1 MATSDVAGNAQ
12 LTLVYGLAI
21 AGEAVARE
29 LVRRNQRVVLADD
42 KLTAAHQKLASEL
55 GAGLVDGTNHAEVD
69 RQLRSVDRVVPAP
82 GVSEQHRIIAEA
94 RRLDIEL
101 LSEIELAYRF
111 EQQRHGGPR
120 PMVAIT
126 GTDGK
131 TTTTLMAAAILHSA
145 GRISAAVGNTE
156 TPLIGALATEVQV
169 FAVECS
175 SFRLALTSNFR
186 ARAAVWLNFAPDHLD
201 WHRDIDSYRQA
212 KQNIWRHAR
221 TGDIA
226 VAPIDDAEILDSAQ
240 RTAARTVTFGATMGD
255 YCTIDGVLTSPH
267 GAIMNVAQMKRSMPH
282 DITNAL
288 AAAAVCIESGLA
300 EVQHVARALSEFE
313 HAPHRIQ
320 QVAECDGVRWFDDSK
335 ATSPH
340 AAQVALQ
347 AFESIV
353 LIAGGKNKDLD
364 LSSMASQP
372 RRMRG
377 VVAIGDSASDIAAA
391 FDGICSVET
400 AGSMLDAVRVARR
413 LAQSGDVVLLSP
425 GCTSFD
431 WYDNYN
437 ERGDDF
443 ANLVRF
449 ELGITRK

>member
-1 MATSDVAGNAQ
+1 MATPDLAGEEQ
-12 LTLVYGLAI
+12 FTLVYGLAI

-29 LVRRNQRVVLADD
+29 LVRRGERVVLADD
-42 KLTAAHQKLASEL
+42 KPTSAHQKLASEL
-55 GAGLVDGTNHAEVD
+55 GAILVDGANHAEVD
-69 RQLRSVDRVVPAP
+69 RHLRSVDRVVPAP

-111 EQQRHGGPR
+111 EQQRQGGPR

-145 GRISAAVGNTE
+145 GHISAAVGNTE
-156 TPLIGALATEVQV
+156 TPLISALHSGVQV

-175 SFRLALTSNFR
+175 SFRLAFTSSFR

-201 WHRDIDSYRQA
+201 WHRDLDSYRHA
-212 KQNIWRHAR
+212 KQNIWRHAGI
-221 TGDIA
+221 GDIA
-226 VAPIDDAEILDSAQ
+226 VAPIDDAEIIGSAQ
-240 RTAARTVTFGATMGD
+240 RAEARTVTFGATTGD

-267 GAIMNVAQMKRSMPH
+267 GTIMNVAQMKRSMPH

-288 AAAAVCIESGLA
+288 AAAAVCIESGLVEA
-300 EVQHVARALSEFE
+300 QHVAYALSEFE

-320 QVAECDGVRWFDDSK
+320 LVAECDGVRWFDDSK

-347 AFESIV
+347 GFASIV

-377 VVAIGDSASDIAAA
+377 VVAIGDSAGDIATA
-391 FDGICSVET
+391 FDGICAVEI
-400 AGSMLDAVRVARR
+400 AGSMSDAVRAARR
-413 LAQSGDVVLLSP
+413 LAKSGDVVLLSP
-425 GCTSFD
+425 GCTSYD

-443 ANLVRF
+443 SDLVRI

>member
-1 MATSDVAGNAQ
+1 MATPDVTGGAK

-29 LVRRNQRVVLADD
+29 LVRRGERVVLADD
-42 KLTAAHQKLASEL
+42 KPTSAHQKLASEL
-55 GAGLVDGTNHAEVD
+55 GAVLVDGANHAEID
-69 RQLRSVDRVVPAP
+69 AQLRSVDRLVPAP

-111 EQQRHGGPR
+111 EQRRHGGPR

-131 TTTTLMAAAILHSA
+131 TTTTLMAAAMLHCA
-145 GRISAAVGNTE
+145 GHISAAVGNTE
-156 TPLIGALATEVQV
+156 TPLISALSTGVQV

-175 SFRLALTSNFR
+175 SFRLALTSTFR

-201 WHRDIDSYRQA
+201 WHRDLVSYREA

-221 TGDIA
+221 AGDVA
-226 VAPIDDAEILDSAQ
+226 VAPMDDAEIVESAQ
-240 RTAARTVTFGATMGD
+240 LTDARTVTFGATMGD
-255 YCTIDGVLTSPH
+255 YCTIDGVLTSPR
-267 GAIMNVAQMKRSMPH
+267 GPIMNVAQMKRSMPH

-288 AAAAVCIESGLA
+288 AAAAVCIESGLVEA
-300 EVQHVARALSEFE
+300 QHVARALSQFE

-320 QVAECDGVRWFDDSK
+320 QVAESDGVRWFDDSK

-340 AAQVALQ
+340 AVQVALL
-347 AFESIV
+347 AFSNIV
-353 LIAGGKNKDLD
+353 LIAGGKNKELD

-391 FDGICSVET
+391 FDGICVVET
-400 AGSMLDAVRVARR
+400 AGSMLDAVRAARR
-413 LAQSGDVVLLSP
+413 LAKSGDVVLLSP
-425 GCTSFD
+425 GCTSYD
-431 WYDNYN
+431 WYENYN

-443 ANLVRF
+443 ANLVRL